1 MTTIAFDGDTLAVES
16 GITLEDGST
25 DLVCQSKFYALPGR
39 YVAIAGN
46 MTFVDDI
53 VKWIKEGAHPEDTP
67 NGSWTVVVF
76 NVKRKKAYEYVS
88 NSYKRSLPLE
98 CKVPYAAGTG
108 GKVALGAMAAG
119 ADAIDA
125 VKIAC
130 KYDAYSVLP
139 VFSNSVINGEIN
151 TSKEPFD
158 PENRV

>member
-1 MTTIAFDGDTLAVES
+1 MTTIAFDGNTLATES

-25 DLVCQSKFYALPGR
+25 NLVSQSKFYALPGR

-53 VKWIKEGAHPEDTP
+53 VKWIKEGADPEETP
-67 NGSWTVVVF
+67 DGSWTVVVF
-76 NVKRKKAYEYVS
+76 NVRRRKAYEYVS

-119 ADAIDA
+119 ADAVDA

-139 VFSNSVINGEIN
+139 VYSSSVINGETNI
-151 TSKEPFD
+151 SKEPFD